1 MEYTKENIEEI
12 ITMLLEDL
20 LKSHKKD
27 KINPS
32 PILKNLES
40 MGVSKNDLL
49 NYFGVDRLID
59 VLSQM
64 NNIQLTLDKHGT
76 TYASFKT
83 TSSEPI
89 QDVDTSSTENT
100 KEKAT
105 PMSMHNRIR
114 IILSALNKGLY
125 GKEEAIRL
133 ALLSAVAGESIFF
146 LGPPG
151 TAKSMISR
159 RIHQAFVKESK
170 YFEYL
175 MNEFSTPD
183 EIFGTIKLKGLD
195 DGIYEKNTFGYLP
208 QSNIAFLDEIWK
220 SGPAILN
227 TLLTIINEKKFHNGN
242 KVETVPLQALI
253 SASNELPKEKAGLEA
268 LYDRFIIRTIVD
280 YVNDEEDFKSLC
292 EGDSEE
298 IVIDEK
304 ILLDN
309 AEIADWQKD
318 IKAIKINDTIWD
330 VILNVKKELIRKNQ
344 EQNRDPKE
352 KFQVSDRRWKK
363 IIHLLKTSAFLS
375 GREEVDLMDC
385 QLLTYCLWGTK
396 KQLDEIKGIV
406 EEVVQQHGIECTTA
420 IEDIEDQLERFK
432 SVITATWYKM
442 TEKVTHQEVETKKES
457 DNRIYY
463 KLQSNQYGY
472 GWISKNTID
481 NDYYGRNYKRHYYID
496 MHGNKNNIDYVEIN
510 ENSFVMNVNHPYH
523 QNYSIPLVTKTVIDS
538 KGGYVKNPELFNNA
552 HVYEATMEKFD
563 NEAYLPL
570 MKHIETEISDL
581 SAFKESVTQKCESNI
596 FAQESFKN
604 IIMTKIDKSMKALED
619 CKVKLEKL
627 HKLYA

>member
-1 MEYTKENIEEI
+1 MEYTKENIEEL

-40 MGVSKNDLL
+40 KGVSKNDLL

-195 DGIYEKNTFGYLP
+195 DGIYEKNTVGYLP

-304 ILLDN
+304 ILLNN

-420 IEDIEDQLERFK
+420 IDDIEEQLKNFK

-442 TEKVTHQEVETKKES
+442 SDKKTHQEIISKKES

-472 GWISKNTID
+472 EWISKNTID

-496 MHGNKNNIDYVEIN
+496 MHGNKINIDYVEIN
-510 ENSFVMNVNHPYH
+510 ENNFTMNVNHY
-523 QNYSIPLVTKTVIDS
+523 QSYSIPLETKIIVDD
-538 KGGYVKNPELFNNA
+538 KGGLVKNPELFNNA

-563 NEAYLPL
+563 KEAYLPL
-570 MKHIETEISDL
+570 MKNIETEISDL